1 MSCNCGCEDSITA
14 LQGETG
20 EAGTSVA
27 VTTGAFST
35 AASAVEYVITANRLS
50 TAANALDY
58 DWSVVTIPAGV
69 GAANVAIFSA
79 TAQIN
84 ATGAH
89 NVTITVIE
97 TGSGAPVAG
106 ISFEQNCGTRET
118 VNVRFQIGNVVE
130 GAVYAIH
137 FATSDPTVTATLKG
151 GNCRIDIYG

>member
-1 MSCNCGCEDSITA
+1 MCNCSDCSESITA
-14 LQGETG
+14 LTG
-20 EAGTSVA
+20 PPGLDGTTTSI
-27 VTTGAFST
+27 TTGAFST

-97 TGSGAPVAG
+97 TLSGAPVAG
-106 ISFEQNCGTRET
+106 ISFEQNCETRQT
-118 VNVRFQIGNVVE
+118 VNVRFQIGNVIE
-130 GAVYAIH
+130 GAIYAIH